1 MRKYFTFLREF
12 STLKNMGPEDLNM
25 LRKKL
30 RCKFKSV
37 RMLEL
42 DTLINN
48 YLNANMNIIDNEK
61 VKLLYNLMDI
71 DTTNMLK
78 LFYFYSNQEN
88 RSMDKLSKLMKV
100 KDEKIIQ
107 DTFNLLIDIL
117 NNNQKYIST
126 Q

>member
-1 MRKYFTFLREF
+1 
-12 STLKNMGPEDLNM
+12 
-25 LRKKL
+25 
-30 RCKFKSV
+30 
-37 RMLEL
+37 MLEL

>member
-12 STLKNMGPEDLNM
+12 STLKNMVPEDFNM

-37 RMLEL
+37 SMLEL
-42 DTLINN
+42 DTLFNN

-78 LFYFYSNQEN
+78 LFYFYSNKEN
-88 RSMDKLSKLMKV
+88 KSVDKLTNLMNV
-100 KDEKIIQ
+100 KDKKVIQ

-117 NNNQKYIST
+117 NNNQKYVSS

>member
-1 MRKYFTFLREF
+1 
-12 STLKNMGPEDLNM
+12 
-25 LRKKL
+25 
-30 RCKFKSV
+30 
-37 RMLEL
+37 
-42 DTLINN
+42 
-48 YLNANMNIIDNEK
+48 MNIIDNEK

>member
-1 MRKYFTFLREF
+1 
-12 STLKNMGPEDLNM
+12 
-25 LRKKL
+25 
-30 RCKFKSV
+30 
-37 RMLEL
+37 LEL

-117 NNNQKYIST
+117 NNNQKNISA